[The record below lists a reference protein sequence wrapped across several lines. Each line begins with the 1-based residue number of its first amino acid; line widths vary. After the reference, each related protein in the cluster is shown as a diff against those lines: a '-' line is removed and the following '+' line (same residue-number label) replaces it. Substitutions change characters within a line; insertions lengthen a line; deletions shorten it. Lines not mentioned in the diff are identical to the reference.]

1 MLEYLK
7 YAISEAER
15 AAVSAVA
22 EHGSNRKA
30 ARAIGKSKSSVQ
42 EAVKRVKDRAA
53 LQGYSPEHDMVHTA
67 PDTHVVKGTSTLY
80 KDGEQVLQWVKTN
93 KKLDDQLQVMRESI
107 TALTED
113 LPRIPTTV
121 APTDC
126 ASDKL
131 AVYPMGDPHIGLLCW
146 AAETGDNHNLEI
158 GTRELCA
165 AVDRLVNTAPKC
177 KQALIINL
185 GDYFHSDTMDNKT
198 WQSGHDLDV
207 DGRWLK
213 VLRAGIKSMRQCIES
228 ALSRHEQVTV
238 INVIGNHDNHSS
250 MFLSAALS
258 NIYENE
264 PRVTIND
271 APTAT
276 HYYRFGNSLI
286 GTHHGDKIKADRLPL
301 VMASERPKDWGETKY
316 RAWYTGHIHHD
327 TAKDYT
333 GCSVETFRTL
343 AARDAYAASHGYLSL
358 RDMKCIVHHVEF
370 GEIER
375 HTVSV
380 PMLRGE

>member
-1 MLEYLK
+1 
-7 YAISEAER
+7 
-15 AAVSAVA
+15 
-22 EHGSNRKA
+22 
-30 ARAIGKSKSSVQ
+30 
-42 EAVKRVKDRAA
+42 VKRVKDRAA
-53 LQGYSPEHDMVHTA
+53 LQGYSPDHDMTHVA
-67 PDTHVVKGTSTLY
+67 PDTHIVKGTRTLY

-93 KKLDDQLQVMRESI
+93 KKHDDQLAVMRECI

-113 LPRIPTTV
+113 LPRVTSMP
-121 APTDC
+121 APSDY

-146 AAETGDNHNLEI
+146 GEETGDRHNLDI
-158 GTRELCA
+158 GVAELCA
-165 AVDRLVNTAPKC
+165 AVNRLVNTAPSC
-177 KQALIINL
+177 EHALIINL
-185 GDYFHSDTMDNKT
+185 GDYFHSDTMNNKT
-198 WQSGHDLDV
+198 WRSGHDLDV

-213 VLRAGIKSMRQCIES
+213 VLRAGIKAMRTCIES
-228 ALSRHEQVTV
+228 SLEKHNQVTV
-238 INVIGNHDNHSS
+238 INVVGNHDDHSS

-301 VMASERPKDWGETKY
+301 VMASERPKDWGDTKY
-316 RAWYTGHIHHD
+316 RAWYTGHVHHD
-327 TAKDYT
+327 SAKEYN
-333 GCSVETFRTL
+333 GCTVETFRTL
-343 AARDAYAASHGYLSL
+343 AARDAYASSHGYLSL
-358 RDMKCIVHHVEF
+358 RDMKCIVHHIDY

-380 PMLRGE
+380 PMLRGEK